1 VSQVAG
7 DDQLQQLLPDAD
19 LVVVSAAQTG
29 VTHGLLGRAEL
40 SLMQASA
47 IIINVSRGKLVDEA
61 ALTAALR
68 EGSIAGAGLDVF
80 EHEPLDSS
88 SELWTLPNVIIT
100 PHMSGFRPD
109 HWDAVT
115 ALFAENLHRFDR
127 GDPLRN
133 LVDKTAGY

>member
-1 VSQVAG
+1 
-7 DDQLQQLLPDAD
+7 
-19 LVVVSAAQTG
+19 
-29 VTHGLLGRAEL
+29 
-40 SLMQASA
+40 
-47 IIINVSRGKLVDEA
+47 
-61 ALTAALR
+61 
-68 EGSIAGAGLDVF
+68 VF